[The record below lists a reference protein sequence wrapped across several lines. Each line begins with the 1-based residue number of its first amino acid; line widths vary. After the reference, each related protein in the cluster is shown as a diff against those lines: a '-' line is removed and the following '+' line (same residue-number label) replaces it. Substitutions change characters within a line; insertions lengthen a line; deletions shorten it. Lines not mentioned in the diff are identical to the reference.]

1 MPMHRLARCVRHHAC
16 AVLRC
21 RRNRKQRTS
30 CAGGAIWLFLTTF
43 LLRDLRYS
51 IDRTVRITNHAEGE
65 TTMAKPALPADNL
78 FSALPPELSRHL
90 FDEAR
95 VQNVKADQVVF
106 LSGDAGDG
114 CYRIEEGLLKVSV
127 ITPGGAERILAILGP
142 GSIVGELSM
151 IDGSARSASVSA
163 LRDSKL
169 SFISR
174 AGFDAF
180 GRSNPDM
187 YQYLMVVLARR
198 LRDTNSARWRRR
210 ASCRSRGASR
220 AFAAQPGGGVRPRRR
235 RWPHPGAAEGDAIGP
250 RRNGRHRARKCQ
262 PDPEGVDHPG
272 GGEPPCRIL
281 LPGEKGGDRTRGGAL
296 KSGRR
301 RPATLE
307 SGDRPAL
314 LPPKASSNGFF
325 MTGAARRRPS
335 AARCCACARPPVA
348 ADRSRIAG
356 SGNRAP

>member
-1 MPMHRLARCVRHHAC
+1 MSFELLLMMSPPSEWAPIVEITMPMHRLARCVRHHAC

-30 CAGGAIWLFLTTF
+30 CVGGAIWLFLTTF

-198 LRDTNSARWRRR
+198 LRDTNSALAATSFLSVKGRV
-210 ASCRSRGASR
+210 ARSLLSLAE
-220 AFAAQPGGGVRPRRR
+220 AFGHDVGGG
-235 RWPHPGAAEGDAIGP
+235 
-250 RRNGRHRARKCQ
+250 
-262 PDPEGVDHPG
+262 
-272 GGEPPCRIL
+272 RIL
-281 LPGEKGGDRTRGGAL
+281 VRQKVTQSDLGAMA
-296 KSGRR
+296 GI
-301 RPATLE
+301 
-307 SGDRPAL
+307 
-314 LPPKASSNGFF
+314 
-325 MTGAARRRPS
+325 AREN
-335 AARCCACARPPVA
+335 V
-348 ADRSRIAG
+348 SRILKEWTTQAVVSRLAG
-356 SGNRAP
+356 YYCLEKKAVIEREAAL